1 MPSLSKMTT
10 GAFGVTSMNA
20 VVNFYVDKSNEVCLL
35 GGDVGR
41 AKAKGQKGSLR
52 AGSCHYEHVHVL
64 IVHRRERT
72 ENLV

>member
-20 VVNFYVDKSNEVCLL
+20 VVNFYVDKSNQVCLL

-41 AKAKGQKGSLR
+41 AKGKGQKGSL
-52 AGSCHYEHVHVL
+52 
-64 IVHRRERT
+64 
-72 ENLV
+72 